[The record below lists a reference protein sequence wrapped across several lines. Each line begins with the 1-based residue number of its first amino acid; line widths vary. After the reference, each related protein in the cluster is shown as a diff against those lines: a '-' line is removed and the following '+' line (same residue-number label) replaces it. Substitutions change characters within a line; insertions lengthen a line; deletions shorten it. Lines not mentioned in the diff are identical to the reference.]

1 MLGSTKQEGYK
12 MKLQKR
18 ITMNI
23 CCTFGLDK
31 RQKRRAFRQMAK
43 EANAWPETIEL
54 ALNAARNWGR

>member
-1 MLGSTKQEGYK
+1 

-23 CCTFGLDK
+23 CCSYGMDK
-31 RQKRRAFRQMAK
+31 RRKRRAFRQMAK
-43 EANAWPETIEL
+43 EQGVFPETIEL

>member
-1 MLGSTKQEGYK
+1 

-43 EANAWPETIEL
+43 EAGAWPETVGL
-54 ALNAARNWGR
+54 ALNAARNCGR

>member
-1 MLGSTKQEGYK
+1 

-23 CCTFGLDK
+23 CCTFDMDK

-43 EANAWPETIEL
+43 EAGAWPETVGL

>member
-1 MLGSTKQEGYK
+1 

-23 CCTFGLDK
+23 CCTFGMDK

-43 EANAWPETIEL
+43 DAMWPETVAL

>member
-1 MLGSTKQEGYK
+1 

-23 CCTFGLDK
+23 FFTYEMDK

-43 EANAWPETIEL
+43 ENCAFSETIEL
-54 ALNAARNWGR
+54 ALNAARNWRR